1 MRVLWR
7 KKGFTLVE
15 LIVVIAI
22 IGILAAIL
30 LPVMVG
36 LTTKARV
43 TSANNTAASIQ
54 KSMNLLL
61 LQADSNHFGIVP
73 SQEMKFDITASTTG
87 GVTTWTCTAAP
98 AGSYNNT
105 NSSGMQWGSAATFTE
120 GEDMTGN
127 TSGEKKICAS
137 LSERFPEIDVAS
149 VVVVLYS
156 GNCSFVAFTRDT
168 STVLTASDYPTVT
181 NGTPP
186 ANFSWDGDN
195 AGISP
200 NGYIIGT
207 APVVGLG

>member
-1 MRVLWR
+1 MRVLRR

-22 IGILAAIL
+22 IGVLTAIL
-30 LPVMVG
+30 LPVMIG

-73 SQEMKFDITASTTG
+73 SQEMKFDITVSTTSG
-87 GVTTWTCTAAP
+87 ATTWTCTAAP

-105 NSSGMQWGSAATFTE
+105 NSSGTQWGSAASYTV
-120 GEDMTGN
+120 GENLSGN
-127 TSGEKKICAS
+127 KSGEKNICAS
-137 LSERFPEIDVAS
+137 LADKFPEVKVAS
-149 VVVVLYS
+149 IVVVLYN
-156 GNCSFVAFTRDT
+156 GNCSFVAFTTDIN
-168 STVLTASDYPTVT
+168 TVLPTTEYPTVT
-181 NGTPP
+181 NGIPA
-186 ANFSWDGDN
+186 ANFVWDGEN

-207 APVVGLG
+207 APAIGF